1 MNPRCYHLLNSS
13 LVFYFM
19 SFLSITNP
27 NFFSSVELQKANL
40 EGANSSSSPDDG
52 SSSTLPTPPTV
63 AASPLSSAIP
73 LAQLFAKP
81 GAINALSSLS
91 ALGGLTDL
99 LGALS
104 GANQS
109 PPIQTTGVH
118 RPKNYF
124 QRNRSPSGDK
134 TKADRN
140 KFNPYWTLIIITIII
155 IDPES
160 ANYYY
165 WY

>member
-1 MNPRCYHLLNSS
+1 
-13 LVFYFM
+13 M

-27 NFFSSVELQKANL
+27 NVFSSVELQKANL

-134 TKADRN
+134 TKADRT
-140 KFNPYWTLIIITIII
+140 KFNPY
-155 IDPES
+155 
-160 ANYYY
+160 
-165 WY
+165 

>member
-1 MNPRCYHLLNSS
+1 MLSLNPSYWLLCP
-13 LVFYFM
+13 FIF
-19 SFLSITNP
+19 ITNP

-81 GAINALSSLS
+81 GAINALSSLT
-91 ALGGLTDL
+91 ALNGLTDL

-134 TKADRN
+134 SKADRT
-140 KFNPYWTLIIITIII
+140 KFAPYWMLT
-155 IDPES
+155 DPES
-160 ANYYY
+160 ANY
-165 WY
+165 WTSV